1 MATRVSSD
9 QIDPRFYDHLGEVPA
24 DWLDDFLYQSV
35 ELVDRYGREWA
46 IETAHRLRLPTALAG
61 GSATARELGARLG
74 LVPSFE
80 RALIWVLDQLT
91 GAGLLTAVGDPRA
104 RRYGANGAN
113 GEIRAA
119 ELAAI
124 KTAALDHDAANA
136 PFLELLDLAGSVY
149 PDVAHGRK
157 HGEAALLGMGQTSL
171 WLRYFDNANPVYA
184 LNNRLAGLAAA
195 NRCPLGARVLEV
207 GAGGGSATFALLEL
221 LTPELREAISRYRLT
236 EPAAFFR
243 RRAVRA
249 LGERYPTLPLE
260 DAELDIDRPWDEQGA
275 PLGEWGQWDLVYGVN
290 VFHVAKRL
298 PFALAEAHRALA
310 PGGWLVFGEALR
322 PFPGQAMTAE
332 MPFQILDGFLAVETD
347 PETRPHPGFLEPELW
362 VENLRRAGFEDITVV
377 PDVRVVRQFYPR
389 FFAGAVCGRKPA
401 N

>member
-1 MATRVSSD
+1 MSPGPNRVSAD

-24 DWLDDFLYQSV
+24 EWLDDFLYQSV

-46 IETAHRLRLPTALAG
+46 IETAHRLAFPAALEA
-61 GSATARELGARLG
+61 GSATAPELISRLG

-80 RALIWVLDQLT
+80 RAATWVLDQLT
-91 GAGLLTAVGDPRA
+91 GAGLVTAVGAPRA
-104 RRYGANGAN
+104 RRYGANG
-113 GEIRAA
+113 EIRTA
-119 ELAAI
+119 ELDAI
-124 KTAALDHDAANA
+124 KAAALEHDPANA
-136 PFLELLDLAGSVY
+136 PFLELLDLAGAAY
-149 PDVAHGRK
+149 PEVAHGRK
-157 HGEAALLGMGQTSL
+157 NGEAALLGMGQTSL

-195 NRCPLGARVLEV
+195 NRLPAGARVLEV
-207 GAGGGSATFALLEL
+207 GAGGGSATCALLEL
-221 LTPELREAISRYRLT
+221 LPEDRRGALACYRLT

-249 LGERYPTLPLE
+249 LGERWPGLPLE
-260 DAELDIDRPWDEQGA
+260 NGELDVDRPWDEQGA
-275 PLGEWGQWDLVYGVN
+275 PAGAWDLVYGVN
-290 VFHVAKRL
+290 VFHVARRL

-362 VENLRRAGFEDITVV
+362 VEHLARAGFEEVTVV
-377 PDVRVVRQFYPR
+377 PDVRELRRFYPR
-389 FFAGAVCGRKPA
+389 FFAGALCGRKRA
-401 N
+401 